1 MDNRKFLFIA
11 FILVAIIQLG
21 VPAKMIW
28 DKENV
33 LKSGKEFKFE
43 TAPVDPTD
51 PFRGKYIALNYKEN
65 TYSSDDS
72 STWKEGD
79 NIYVILKT
87 NAEGFAVIDRVSK
100 DKPAGDSDFVKAKI
114 QSISGLR
121 SNKITL
127 AYPFDR
133 FYMEESKAYEAE
145 QVYNNTQR
153 SSEEPT
159 YALVHIK
166 NGQAVLND
174 VVIGGVSI
182 VEKVKESR
190 SEN

>member
-1 MDNRKFLFIA
+1 LA
-11 FILVAIIQLG
+11 

-65 TYSSDDS
+65 TYSSDNS